1 MPTLTP
7 QVVPIINWEIEQIT
21 TKMKGDYANTNG
33 DISTLEKVAI
43 GVSWRVTAT
52 KGNYRATVYNTVS
65 FNPPDPDS
73 FIVYAD
79 LNKGNVLD
87 WVWASGVNKEEC
99 ELYLLDN
106 IKQQELPPVVACLP
120 LPWA

>member
-1 MPTLTP
+1 MPKKTSVIVPVVESKAVISWKVEQLTS
-7 QVVPIINWEIEQIT
+7 QMVS
-21 TKMKGDYANTNG
+21 GA
-33 DISTLEKVAI
+33 LEKVVI
-43 GVSWRVTAT
+43 GLCWRATAT
-52 KGNYRATVYNTVS
+52 KGNFQSTLYNSIT
-65 FNPPDPDS
+65 FQPPDPDS

-79 LNKGNVLD
+79 LNEETVLG

-99 ELYLLDN
+99 ELYLLDS